1 MSGETPR
8 HVLLVEA
15 LIQAVE
21 ARYPLSNGIM
31 VLADHHRFG
40 RNRPPQLGGFTPD
53 LLAYNL
59 PTTMRVVGEAKTEAD
74 LESERSALQLRAF
87 LDHLSLYPDSTM
99 YLAVPWP
106 SGPRAR
112 GILRQIATAE
122 HAAVSLHV
130 LSVPIR

>member
-1 MSGETPR
+1 MSGETSR

-15 LIQAVE
+15 LIQTVE
-21 ARYPLSNGIM
+21 ARYSASKNIM

-53 LLAYNL
+53 LFAYNL
-59 PTTMRVVGEAKTEAD
+59 PTTMRVIGEAKTEAD

-87 LDHLSLYPDSTM
+87 LDHLSLYAESAL
-99 YLAVPWP
+99 YLAVPWA
-106 SGPRAR
+106 SAPRAR
-112 GILRQIATAE
+112 GLLRQIAIAE
-122 HAAVSLHV
+122 HVAVALHV